1 VLTGGNPID
10 LDYTWWNEARN
21 MWEQENF
28 RLIKNMNRDFIARLN
43 TLVTSGINTGM
54 DYDKLLGEIEKLSS
68 KYTGFNAR
76 RLARDQ
82 IGKLNG
88 MISKYQQT
96 SLGMQ
101 TYYWHTMGDER
112 VRGNPSGRYSKA
124 IPQHYYIDNMLCSWD
139 NPEVYSDDLGKTWK
153 KRPASWVQTHPGFS
167 IMCRCAS
174 YASWNYYLSEV
185 DKSIEGGA

>member
-1 VLTGGNPID
+1 MENIILFFQEEVRVLTGGNPID

-28 RLIKNMNRDFIARLN
+28 RLIKNMNRDFITRLN
-43 TLVTSGINTGM
+43 TLVTSGISTGM
-54 DYDKLLGEIEKLSS
+54 DYDKLLSEIEKLSS

-112 VRGNPSGRYSKA
+112 VRNPSGRYSKA
-124 IPQHYYIDNMLCSWD
+124 IPQHYYI
-139 NPEVYSDDLGKTWK
+139 
-153 KRPASWVQTHPGFS
+153 
-167 IMCRCAS
+167 
-174 YASWNYYLSEV
+174 
-185 DKSIEGGA
+185 